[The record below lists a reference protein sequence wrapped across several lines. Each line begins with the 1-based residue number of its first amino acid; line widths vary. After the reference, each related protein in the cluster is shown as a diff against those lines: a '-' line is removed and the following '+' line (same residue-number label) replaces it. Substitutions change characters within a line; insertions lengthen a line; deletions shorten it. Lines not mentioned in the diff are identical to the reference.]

1 MLIESNVALKLDQL
15 LDVIYPTF
23 ITADCQQQRW
33 SIIALF
39 VVIWLLFSLNN
50 INLTNLSINLN
61 FHINS
66 KSLINYVH
74 ILKTLENK

>member
-39 VVIWLLFSLNN
+39 VVI
-50 INLTNLSINLN
+50 
-61 FHINS
+61 
-66 KSLINYVH
+66 
-74 ILKTLENK
+74 